1 MKLFAGDK
9 KELIRSREIKSTSP
23 APEAETIRMMARNCG
38 DFQQEYGFIMSSLT
52 EEEENFPI
60 AFSILVFIDAYQVRL
75 FSVNLCAVLIL

>member
-9 KELIRSREIKSTSP
+9 EELIRSREIKSTSP
-23 APEAETIRMMARNCG
+23 VPEAETIRMMVRNCG